1 MAMERIMQQRQMT
14 LISAFEQIV
23 ILSEESKLGEDFFVA
38 ARTYIEYI
46 SERLNLSVIQ
56 VVLLAL
62 FLNQIDDHNI
72 ELKDIACYLGLKTI
86 SVLKYAGD
94 LEELEKREFIYSTSS
109 YNKAKYY
116 HVPNRVIEAFERN
129 EEYKT
134 ADMSG
139 LSNREFIDEL
149 CLFDTLRSSDMSI
162 TTATRKVQT
171 LLNQNA
177 QLSIVEKIN
186 SYHLSIDEILL
197 LLLMIH
203 RNVHLNDNEI
213 TFHDFRCIFP
223 ERRDLNRVKEE
234 LCDGNHALQ
243 ECKLIEYVN
252 SNGFI
257 DRESY
262 RLSRKAMSEL
272 LSEVVKKDG
281 RDTNQIYIK
290 SGSIAPK
297 SLFYNQEVKDK
308 VDELSSFLQEQNY
321 KMIRDRMKE
330 SGFRTAFTCLFYG
343 TPGTGKTETAMQLAK
358 QSGRDVMLVDLSSIK
373 SAWVGESESN
383 VKAIFDE
390 YRTLVYNNDI
400 TPILLLNEADGILC
414 SRKEDAKSAVDK
426 MENTLQNIILEEM
439 EKLDG
444 ILIATTNLQQNMDA
458 AFRRRWLYYL
468 NFTKPS
474 QEARANIWQSMIP
487 GLTLRDAEI
496 VAKKYN
502 LSGGQ
507 IENVARRYTIGTIL
521 HGERSNVL
529 DELCMY
535 SESELVDSKSNR
547 KIGF

>member
-1 MAMERIMQQRQMT
+1 MAMENLMQQRQMT

-23 ILSEESKLGEDFFVA
+23 VLSEESKLDEDFFVA
-38 ARTYIEYI
+38 ASTYIDYI
-46 SERLNLSVIQ
+46 SECLNLSVIQ

-62 FLNQIDDHNI
+62 FLNQSDDRDI
-72 ELKDIACYLGLKTI
+72 ELKDIASYIGLKTI
-86 SVLKYAGD
+86 SVLKYACD
-94 LEELEKREFIYSTSS
+94 LEELEKREYIYSTKS

-116 HVPNRVIEAFERN
+116 HVPYRVIEAFEKN

-139 LSNREFIDEL
+139 LTSREFIDEL
-149 CLFDTLRSSDMSI
+149 DLFEPLRSSEMSLD
-162 TTATRKVQT
+162 TATRKIQT
-171 LLNQNA
+171 LLDKNP
-177 QLSIVEKIN
+177 QLKIVEKIN
-186 SYHLSIDEILL
+186 SYHLAGDEIMLL
-197 LLLMIH
+197 LFIH

-213 TFHDFRCIFP
+213 SFHNFRCIFP
-223 ERRDLNRVKEE
+223 ERRELNRVKEE

-281 RDTNQIYIK
+281 KDTNQIYIK
-290 SGSIAPK
+290 SESITPK
-297 SLFYNQEVKDK
+297 SLFYNPEVKDK
-308 VDELSSFLQEQNY
+308 VDELASFLQEQNY
-321 KMIRDRMKE
+321 KLIRDRMKE

-390 YRTLVYNNDI
+390 YRSLVYNNDI

-426 MENTLQNIILEEM
+426 MENTLQNIILQEM

-444 ILIATTNLQQNMDA
+444 ILIATTILQQNMDA

-496 VAKKYN
+496 VAQKYN

>member
-1 MAMERIMQQRQMT
+1 MAMENLMQQRQMT

-23 ILSEESKLGEDFFVA
+23 VLSEESKLDEDFFVA
-38 ARTYIEYI
+38 ASTYIDYI
-46 SERLNLSVIQ
+46 SECLNLSVIQ

-62 FLNQIDDHNI
+62 FLNQSDDRDI
-72 ELKDIACYLGLKTI
+72 ELKDIASYIGLKTI
-86 SVLKYAGD
+86 SVLKYACE
-94 LEELEKREFIYSTSS
+94 LEELEKREYIYSTKS

-116 HVPNRVIEAFERN
+116 HVPYRVIEAFEKN

-139 LSNREFIDEL
+139 LTSREFIDEL
-149 CLFDTLRSSDMSI
+149 DLFEPLRSSEMSLD
-162 TTATRKVQT
+162 TATRKIQT
-171 LLNQNA
+171 LLDKNP
-177 QLSIVEKIN
+177 QLKIVEKIN
-186 SYHLSIDEILL
+186 SYHLAGDEIMLL
-197 LLLMIH
+197 LFIH

-213 TFHDFRCIFP
+213 SFHNFRCIFP
-223 ERRDLNRVKEE
+223 ERRELNRVKEE

-281 RDTNQIYIK
+281 KDTNQIYIK
-290 SGSIAPK
+290 SESITPK
-297 SLFYNQEVKDK
+297 SLFYNPEVKDK
-308 VDELSSFLQEQNY
+308 VDELASFLQEQNY
-321 KMIRDRMKE
+321 KLIRDRMKE

-390 YRTLVYNNDI
+390 YRSLVYNNDI

-426 MENTLQNIILEEM
+426 MENTLQNIILQEM

-444 ILIATTNLQQNMDA
+444 ILIATTILQQNMDA

-496 VAKKYN
+496 VAQKYN

>member
-1 MAMERIMQQRQMT
+1 MAMENLMQQRQMT

-23 ILSEESKLGEDFFVA
+23 VLSEESKLDEDFFVA
-38 ARTYIEYI
+38 ASTYIDYI

-62 FLNQIDDHNI
+62 FLNQSDDRDI
-72 ELKDIACYLGLKTI
+72 ELKDIASYIGLKTI
-86 SVLKYAGD
+86 SVLKYACE
-94 LEELEKREFIYSTSS
+94 LEELEKREYIYSTKS

-116 HVPNRVIEAFERN
+116 HVPYRVIEAFEKN

-139 LSNREFIDEL
+139 LTCREFIDEL
-149 CLFDTLRSSDMSI
+149 DLFEPLRSSEMSLD
-162 TTATRKVQT
+162 TATRKIQT
-171 LLNQNA
+171 LLDKNP
-177 QLSIVEKIN
+177 QLKIVEKIN
-186 SYHLSIDEILL
+186 SYHLAGDEIMLL
-197 LLLMIH
+197 LFIH

-213 TFHDFRCIFP
+213 SFHNFRCIFP
-223 ERRDLNRVKEE
+223 ERRELNRVKEE

-281 RDTNQIYIK
+281 KDTNQIYIK
-290 SGSIAPK
+290 SESITPK
-297 SLFYNQEVKDK
+297 SLFYNPEVKDK
-308 VDELSSFLQEQNY
+308 VDELASFLQEQNY
-321 KMIRDRMKE
+321 KLIRDRMKE

-390 YRTLVYNNDI
+390 YRSLVYNNDI
-400 TPILLLNEADGILC
+400 TPILLRNEADGILC

-426 MENTLQNIILEEM
+426 MENTLQNIILQEM

-496 VAKKYN
+496 VAQKYN

>member
-1 MAMERIMQQRQMT
+1 MAMENLMQQRQMT

-23 ILSEESKLGEDFFVA
+23 VLSEESKLDEDFFVA
-38 ARTYIEYI
+38 ASTYIDYI

-62 FLNQIDDHNI
+62 FLNQSDDRDI
-72 ELKDIACYLGLKTI
+72 ELKDIASYIGLKTI
-86 SVLKYAGD
+86 SVLKYACE
-94 LEELEKREFIYSTSS
+94 LEELEKREYIYSTKS

-116 HVPNRVIEAFERN
+116 HVPYRVIEAFEKN

-139 LSNREFIDEL
+139 LTSREFIDEL
-149 CLFDTLRSSDMSI
+149 DLFEPLRSSEMSLD
-162 TTATRKVQT
+162 TATRKIQT
-171 LLNQNA
+171 LLDKNP
-177 QLSIVEKIN
+177 QLKIVEKIN
-186 SYHLSIDEILL
+186 SYHLAGDEIMLL
-197 LLLMIH
+197 LFIH

-213 TFHDFRCIFP
+213 SFHNFRCIFP
-223 ERRDLNRVKEE
+223 ERRELNRVKEE

-281 RDTNQIYIK
+281 KDTNQIYIK
-290 SGSIAPK
+290 SESITPK
-297 SLFYNQEVKDK
+297 SLFYNPEVKDK
-308 VDELSSFLQEQNY
+308 VDELASFLQEQNY
-321 KMIRDRMKE
+321 KLIRDRMKE

-390 YRTLVYNNDI
+390 YRSLVYNNDI

-426 MENTLQNIILEEM
+426 MENTLQNIILQEM

-496 VAKKYN
+496 VAQKYN

>member
-1 MAMERIMQQRQMT
+1 MENLMQQRQMT

-23 ILSEESKLGEDFFVA
+23 VLSEESKLDEDFFVA
-38 ARTYIEYI
+38 ASTYIDYI
-46 SERLNLSVIQ
+46 SECLNLSVIQ

-62 FLNQIDDHNI
+62 FLNQSDDRDI
-72 ELKDIACYLGLKTI
+72 ELKDIASYIGLKTI
-86 SVLKYAGD
+86 SVLKYACD
-94 LEELEKREFIYSTSS
+94 LEELEKREYIYSTKS

-116 HVPNRVIEAFERN
+116 HVPYRVIEAFEKN

-139 LSNREFIDEL
+139 LTSREFIDEL
-149 CLFDTLRSSDMSI
+149 DLFEPLRSSEMSLD
-162 TTATRKVQT
+162 TATRKIQT
-171 LLNQNA
+171 LLDKNP
-177 QLSIVEKIN
+177 QLKIVEKIN
-186 SYHLSIDEILL
+186 SYHLAGDEIMLL
-197 LLLMIH
+197 LFIH

-213 TFHDFRCIFP
+213 SFHNFRCIFP
-223 ERRDLNRVKEE
+223 ERRELNRVKEE

-281 RDTNQIYIK
+281 KDTNQIYIK
-290 SGSIAPK
+290 SESITPK
-297 SLFYNQEVKDK
+297 SLFYNPEVKDK
-308 VDELSSFLQEQNY
+308 VDELASFLQEQNY
-321 KMIRDRMKE
+321 KLIRDRMKE

-390 YRTLVYNNDI
+390 YRSLVYNNDI

-426 MENTLQNIILEEM
+426 MENTLQNIILQEM

-444 ILIATTNLQQNMDA
+444 ILIATTILQQNMDA

-496 VAKKYN
+496 VAQKYN